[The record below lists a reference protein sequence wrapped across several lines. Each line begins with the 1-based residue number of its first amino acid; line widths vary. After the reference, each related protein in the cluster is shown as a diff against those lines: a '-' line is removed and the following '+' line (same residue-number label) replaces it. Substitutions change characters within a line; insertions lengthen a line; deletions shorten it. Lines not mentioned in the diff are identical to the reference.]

1 MQGSGEWAMDHWAAG
16 SRRGA
21 EGLRQ
26 RARERKVGDESVP
39 WEERARGSASLGSGP
54 AGCWWPL
61 CARTVERASE
71 AGRRGMGAAC
81 GTGWATRG
89 AGEREVQPR
98 VLAWQEVRV
107 RAWYGWERP
116 TAAARWGRG
125 IRQKGGRARATR
137 SGVGCGAGLMAREMG
152 RSTGKEPKG
161 EVGCPRPRRGREK
174 RKRGGGPAGRVSGC
188 LGWRWGSQVG

>member
-71 AGRRGMGAAC
+71 AGRRSMGAAC
-81 GTGWATRG
+81 GTEWAMRG
-89 AGEREVQPR
+89 AGEHGVQPR

-107 RAWYGWERP
+107 RAR
-116 TAAARWGRG
+116 
-125 IRQKGGRARATR
+125 
-137 SGVGCGAGLMAREMG
+137 CG
-152 RSTGKEPKG
+152 
-161 EVGCPRPRRGREK
+161 
-174 RKRGGGPAGRVSGC
+174 
-188 LGWRWGSQVG
+188 